1 LPLPWLEYVKCDL
14 EDGLGGIRPVGLDLD
29 PLFACAV
36 THYRKPVPS
45 AVPAAS
51 LPREPSSGAAVHALA
66 FRGDDEALV
75 AGLRRGHPGAAA
87 AFHDRFAPRMHG
99 LLYRLLGPD
108 TELEDVLHDAFV
120 RALEALPK
128 LRDPRALESWVMGV
142 TVRTARTCIQ
152 KRSRRWW
159 LRILPHDEVPEMPG
173 VQRDPSEGEAL
184 RASYAV
190 LQRLPADDRIVL
202 VLRFVAAMTV
212 AEIAE
217 TCEVSVS
224 TVKRRLKRAETTYLE
239 FAELEPALREWR
251 MGGSQ

>member
-1 LPLPWLEYVKCDL
+1 
-14 EDGLGGIRPVGLDLD
+14 
-29 PLFACAV
+29 
-36 THYRKPVPS
+36 
-45 AVPAAS
+45 
-51 LPREPSSGAAVHALA
+51 
-66 FRGDDEALV
+66 
-75 AGLRRGHPGAAA
+75 
-87 AFHDRFAPRMHG
+87 MHG

-128 LRDPRALESWVMGV
+128 LRDPRALDSWVMGV
-142 TVRTARTCIQ
+142 TVRTARTLIQ

-159 LRILPHDEVPEMPG
+159 LRILPQEEVPDPG
-173 VQRDPSEGEAL
+173 VRDPDPGASEAL

-190 LQRLPADDRIVL
+190 IQRLAVDDRIVL

-224 TVKRRLKRAETTYLE
+224 TVKRRLKRAEAAYVE
-239 FAELEPALREWR
+239 YAKLEPSLEEWMR
-251 MGGSQ
+251 GGPQ

>member
-1 LPLPWLEYVKCDL
+1 M
-14 EDGLGGIRPVGLDLD
+14 
-29 PLFACAV
+29 
-36 THYRKPVPS
+36 PS
-45 AVPAAS
+45 AAPSAS
-51 LPREPSSGAAVHALA
+51 PPLAPSAGAAVHALA

-87 AFHDRFAPRMHG
+87 AFHDRFASRMHG

-120 RALEALPK
+120 RALEALPR

-152 KRSRRWW
+152 KRARRKW
-159 LRILPHDEVPEMPG
+159 LRILPPEEVPETPA
-173 VQRDPSEGEAL
+173 RACEPAESEAL
-184 RASYAV
+184 RATYAV

-224 TVKRRLKRAETTYLE
+224 TVKRRLKRAETTYLK
-239 FAELEPALREWR
+239 FAESEPALEEWR
-251 MGGSQ
+251 AGGTP